1 MEVNLLF
8 DNEDSFIFP
17 KKESLFNSI
26 KEANSTIQK
35 DSDFTIE
42 IINPEFKEE
51 IKKNTTIEDI
61 LNNKE
66 EKSISIKIKPSNETL
81 LSINSLLEKGAQ
93 QEKKFAELKNKIEN
107 LYSSIHLDKNKITK
121 KLMSLLIPA
130 TDYYH
135 KILKSIS
142 DIYLL
147 LDETKKELKIIENN
161 LFQYKNCKLIIL
173 YFKLYSFRMIDSVT
187 YLFEKGCLFSSNEKN
202 FSIYMESYNDLL
214 KYVIASANNEIKEL
228 LMEKEIYKN
237 HINEYEELFNL
248 INEMFIFLPIIQYFD
263 MKTQKIVFTSFDDP
277 INLPVNEAEF
287 EIIREI
293 NNQLPK
299 KDGLKVTLK
308 NFMED
313 VKKKQYNEMAFKIA
327 LELYSHYK
335 ILYISYIYC
344 SLLFDKNIP

>member
-1 MEVNLLF
+1 
-8 DNEDSFIFP
+8 
-17 KKESLFNSI
+17 
-26 KEANSTIQK
+26 
-35 DSDFTIE
+35 
-42 IINPEFKEE
+42 
-51 IKKNTTIEDI
+51 
-61 LNNKE
+61 
-66 EKSISIKIKPSNETL
+66 
-81 LSINSLLEKGAQ
+81 
-93 QEKKFAELKNKIEN
+93 
-107 LYSSIHLDKNKITK
+107 
-121 KLMSLLIPA
+121 MSLLIPT

-248 INEMFIFLPIIQYFD
+248 INEMFIFLPIIRYFD

>member
-1 MEVNLLF
+1 
-8 DNEDSFIFP
+8 
-17 KKESLFNSI
+17 
-26 KEANSTIQK
+26 
-35 DSDFTIE
+35 
-42 IINPEFKEE
+42 
-51 IKKNTTIEDI
+51 
-61 LNNKE
+61 
-66 EKSISIKIKPSNETL
+66 
-81 LSINSLLEKGAQ
+81 
-93 QEKKFAELKNKIEN
+93 
-107 LYSSIHLDKNKITK
+107 
-121 KLMSLLIPA
+121 
-130 TDYYH
+130 
-135 KILKSIS
+135 
-142 DIYLL
+142 
-147 LDETKKELKIIENN
+147 
-161 LFQYKNCKLIIL
+161 
-173 YFKLYSFRMIDSVT
+173 
-187 YLFEKGCLFSSNEKN
+187 
-202 FSIYMESYNDLL
+202 MESYNDLS
-214 KYVIASANNEIKEL
+214 KYVIVSVNNEIKEL

-237 HINEYEELFNL
+237 NINEYEELFNL
-248 INEMFIFLPIIQYFD
+248 INEMFIFLPIIRYFD